1 MCVRVREEFG
11 TSALEPVASKF
22 EQVGVVG
29 EGERLGG
36 ILFDDEHR
44 ESLGLQHCQGFEDDL
59 DKPRRE
65 AERGFIEEHQ
75 AGLDHQA
82 AGNRNHL
89 LLPARHRSGKST
101 VFRLISGEIPA
112 DSGEIHLRGTA
123 ITQKS
128 ASVINRLGLSRTF
141 QLSRLYPQMTAT
153 ENLVAVTRAP
163 EGEAFARA
171 RDSLDFVGLSP
182 VADEFAANLS
192 YGQQK
197 LLEFARVLV
206 NDPDVILLD
215 EPFAGVNPVMEERL
229 CTHIHALREQGK
241 TFLITDHEI
250 KLIMALCSRL
260 IVLDHGELL
269 ADGEPAVIRAD
280 PRVIDAYFGT

>member
-1 MCVRVREEFG
+1 MTKPDRPTDQILSVNRLTRRFG
-11 TSALEPVASKF
+11 
-22 EQVGVVG
+22 GVIAVNG
-29 EGERLGG
+29 VSFAIDPGTVT
-36 ILFDDEHR
+36 
-44 ESLGLQHCQGFEDDL
+44 GLIG
-59 DKPRRE
+59 PN
-65 AERGFIEEHQ
+65 G
-75 AGLDHQA
+75 
-82 AGNRNHL
+82 
-89 LLPARHRSGKST
+89 SGKST
-101 VFRLISGEIPA
+101 LFRLISGEIPA

-229 CTHIHALREQGK
+229 CTHIHALREHGK

>member
-1 MCVRVREEFG
+1 MMKPDQPVDPILSVNRVTRRFG
-11 TSALEPVASKF
+11 
-22 EQVGVVG
+22 GVIAVNDVSF
-29 EGERLGG
+29 G
-36 ILFDDEHR
+36 IAPGTVT
-44 ESLGLQHCQGFEDDL
+44 GLIG
-59 DKPRRE
+59 PN
-65 AERGFIEEHQ
+65 G
-75 AGLDHQA
+75 
-82 AGNRNHL
+82 
-89 LLPARHRSGKST
+89 SGKST
-101 VFRLISGEIPA
+101 LFRLISGEIPT
-112 DSGEIHLRGTA
+112 DTGEIRLRSTA
-123 ITQKS
+123 ITHKS

-163 EGEAFARA
+163 EREASDRA
-171 RDSLDFVGLSP
+171 RDSLAFVGLSP

-206 NDPDVILLD
+206 NDPEVILLD
-215 EPFAGVNPVMEERL
+215 EPFAGVNPVMEDRL
-229 CTHIHALREQGK
+229 CTHIQALRERGK

-269 ADGEPAVIRAD
+269 ADGDPAVIRAD

>member
-1 MCVRVREEFG
+1 MMEPDQPVDPILSVDRVTRRFG
-11 TSALEPVASKF
+11 
-22 EQVGVVG
+22 GVIAVNSVSF
-29 EGERLGG
+29 G
-36 ILFDDEHR
+36 IAPGTVT
-44 ESLGLQHCQGFEDDL
+44 GLIG
-59 DKPRRE
+59 PN
-65 AERGFIEEHQ
+65 G
-75 AGLDHQA
+75 
-82 AGNRNHL
+82 
-89 LLPARHRSGKST
+89 SGKST
-101 VFRLISGEIPA
+101 LFRLISGEIPTNT
-112 DSGEIHLRGTA
+112 GEIRLRGTA
-123 ITQKS
+123 ITHKP

-141 QLSRLYPQMTAT
+141 QLSRLYPQLTAI

-163 EGEAFARA
+163 AREASARA
-171 RDSLDFVGLSP
+171 SDSLAFVGLSP

-229 CTHIHALREQGK
+229 CTHIHALRERGK

-269 ADGEPAVIRAD
+269 ADGDPAVIRAD